1 MIAAKKPDQNIRLCI
16 DPNYLNLAF
25 KRSHYPLPVNEE
37 ILPELSKATMFSI
50 VDLKE
55 HFLQVELDKESSKLT
70 VFHTPWDRYRF
81 HRMPFGITLALEIF
95 QMKLDQNFGGLN
107 GVFKIADNILIT
119 GQGKTEHEADEDG
132 LMQPAKHQT

>member
-1 MIAAKKPDQNIRLCI
+1 
-16 DPNYLNLAF
+16 
-25 KRSHYPLPVNEE
+25 
-37 ILPELSKATMFSI
+37 MFSK

-55 HFLQVELDKESSKLT
+55 RFLQVELDKESSKLS
-70 VFHTPWDRYRF
+70 VFHTPWERYRF
-81 HRMPFGITLALEIF
+81 HRMSFGITLALDIF

-119 GQGKTEHEADEDG
+119 GQGKTEHEADKDG